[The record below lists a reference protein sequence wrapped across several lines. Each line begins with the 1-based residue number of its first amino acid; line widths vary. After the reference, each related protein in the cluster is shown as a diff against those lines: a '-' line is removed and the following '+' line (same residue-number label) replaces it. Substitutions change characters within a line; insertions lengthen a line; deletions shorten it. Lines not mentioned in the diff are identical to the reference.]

1 MCGEVRLGGSD
12 LSGFFRTKLI
22 ELEKEQQRLRDEIAG

>member
-1 MCGEVRLGGSD
+1 MYGEVGRGGSD
-12 LSGFFRTKLI
+12 RSGCFRTKLI